1 MNANELATAVAAETN
16 RRLEASVGKI
26 RHCVDQLSDEQLW
39 WRPDEPMN
47 SIGNLVL
54 HLSGNL
60 RQWIVAGVGGATDN
74 RNRPEEFA
82 ERGPISREDL
92 LGLLDLAV
100 NDSREAL
107 GGITDEDL
115 LRPLR
120 IQGFELTALGA
131 IFDSIPHFG
140 GHTQEIVNLTRQQLS
155 DSYRFE
161 WAPSAAEEGE

>member
-1 MNANELATAVAAETN
+1 MDTNELATATATETN
-16 RRLEASVGKI
+16 RRLDASVAKI
-26 RHCVDQLSDEQLW
+26 RHCIDQLSDDQLW
-39 WRPDEPMN
+39 WRPTESMN
-47 SIGNLVL
+47 SIGNLIL

-60 RQWIVAGVGGATDN
+60 RQWIVCGVGGATDH
-74 RNRPEEFA
+74 RSRPEEFA

-100 NDSREAL
+100 DDSREAL
-107 GGITDEDL
+107 AGITAEGL

-140 GHTQEIVNLTRQQLS
+140 GHTQEIVNLTRQQVG

-161 WAPSAAEEGE
+161 WAPSTPEEGE